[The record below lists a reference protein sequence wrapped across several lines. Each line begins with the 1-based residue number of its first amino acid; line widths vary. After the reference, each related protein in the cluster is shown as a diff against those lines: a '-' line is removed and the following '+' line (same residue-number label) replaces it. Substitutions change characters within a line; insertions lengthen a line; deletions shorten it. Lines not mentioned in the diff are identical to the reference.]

1 MCLLLA
7 APGSW
12 WDLCSPALSSEKHQ
26 VLTPE
31 LPGSFLFSSLLKTV
45 HILIA
50 SNKLPSPSLYWNC
63 SLENTKN
70 QNATNQAFSWSSC
83 SPSLQSSSIG
93 SLLWFEEKKSEK
105 AASLVDQMVKNL
117 PAMQETPIQSSDPL
131 LWFTIYEYV
140 PGWLPHSSG
149 EFLRT
154 KKPSG
159 VQSMGSQRVRHDWA
173 TSTFSCTCFIF
184 RVAFLGL

>member
-45 HILIA
+45 HILTA
-50 SNKLPSPSLYWNC
+50 SNKLPSPSVYWNC

-70 QNATNQAFSWSSC
+70 QNATNQVFSWSSC
-83 SPSLQSSSIG
+83 SPSLQSSWVLPFRCVSCKPHLAVFCFYSILRCSG
-93 SLLWFEEKKSEK
+93 HLNLLFLLMYFFHLGLWFLFRILFAFVFAIS
-105 AASLVDQMVKNL
+105 
-117 PAMQETPIQSSDPL
+117 PIIRKL
-131 LWFTIYEYV
+131 
-140 PGWLPHSSG
+140 
-149 EFLRT
+149 
-154 KKPSG
+154 
-159 VQSMGSQRVRHDWA
+159 M
-173 TSTFSCTCFIF
+173 
-184 RVAFLGL
+184 